1 MTQDKSKGNIVVIVA
16 PSGSGKST
24 LIKRLRQEIPSLKE
38 SVSHT
43 TRPIRPGEVDGV
55 NYFYIAKDEFEQKVE
70 SDDFLEWAKVHG
82 NYYGTSKQFVDNEIA
97 NGHSILF
104 DLDVQG
110 SDSFRNYFGEKA
122 KIIFIQPPSIEE
134 LEKRLMA
141 RDTESLEVI
150 QIRLENARREITRKD
165 DYDYCVVNNDLE
177 TAYQDLLSVVLTIL
191 GGEA

>member
-104 DLDVQG
+104 DLDV
-110 SDSFRNYFGEKA
+110 
-122 KIIFIQPPSIEE
+122 
-134 LEKRLMA
+134 
-141 RDTESLEVI
+141 
-150 QIRLENARREITRKD
+150 
-165 DYDYCVVNNDLE
+165 
-177 TAYQDLLSVVLTIL
+177 
-191 GGEA
+191 